1 MADNSIPYAL
11 VAEDDVII
19 RMDAVGILESAGFRV
34 KEAGD
39 VEEALGLLNDDADRF
54 SLLFTDVQSRQVS
67 RLVLISRAIVQNI
80 GLTYEF

>member
-54 SLLFTDVQSRQVS
+54 SLLFTDVQMPPSEQTSFDLARHCS
-67 RLVLISRAIVQNI
+67 KHWPHI
-80 GLTYEF
+80 